1 MGRWDTWIDNLLADL
16 GTETPGAKG
25 FRVSVDH
32 KIAEAE
38 DTAANKIPS
47 ARFDETPL
55 QRKREFQEALRQTL
69 VTSRDRD
76 LANKVWS
83 EALLL
88 LDNPWLRVPDRALS
102 TKKSSKLSVGPE
114 RRMRFPAKKRP
125 KGRGPQ
131 AAKRASKRGIT

>member
-16 GTETPGAKG
+16 ETETPGAKG

-38 DTAANKIPS
+38 DTAANKTPS
-47 ARFDETPL
+47 ARFDETLL

-88 LDNPWLRVPDRALS
+88 LDNPWLRVPD
-102 TKKSSKLSVGPE
+102 
-114 RRMRFPAKKRP
+114 KKRP

-131 AAKRASKRGIT
+131 AAKRALKRGIR